1 MEANQTSGAEIV
13 REAYELITGPRQDAY
28 SHPAEDYTRT
38 AAIFNAITG
47 HDLTTEEAV
56 LFMVAVKLSRMY
68 HELLTGQDLPDN
80 TRDAIGYL
88 GCLNMVR
95 QKRQEYDVWA
105 QKVSDGLHR
114 FKTGETDGAA

>member
-1 MEANQTSGAEIV
+1 MDRNKTAGAEIV

-47 HDLTTEEAV
+47 HDITTEEAI
-56 LFMVAVKLSRMY
+56 LFMVAVKLSRI
-68 HELLTGQDLPDN
+68 HNELLTSQTIPDN

-95 QKRQEYDVWA
+95 EAQKEYDLWA
-105 QKVSDGLHR
+105 QKVSDGLHH
-114 FKTGETDGAA
+114 FKTGESHGVI

>member
-13 REAYELITGPRQDAY
+13 REAYELITGPRQAAY

-47 HDLTTEEAV
+47 HDLTTEEAI
-56 LFMVAVKLSRMY
+56 LFMVAVKLSRI
-68 HELLTGQDLPDN
+68 HNELLTDQDLPDN

-95 QKRQEYDVWA
+95 TVRRTLNEKQ
-105 QKVSDGLHR
+105 
-114 FKTGETDGAA
+114 